1 MSGTGQFRETDRGM
15 WRVVAARDFRVR
27 LRDKGFVISTAIT
40 LGVLSIFILIRAYGG
55 GGVPT
60 FDLGYVG
67 DSTLADRAAAIAK
80 PNVVIHPRALADDA
94 AARVSLENGSV
105 DAVLEAGPLLI
116 SRDAPV
122 SQLASAVQEAAV
134 SLGIESAL
142 SGAGVPPSKI
152 AEALNPQPVASRT
165 LRKPDPNRETNAAA
179 ALVGMLLLYGQL
191 FGYGVWVATGVIEE
205 KASRVVELLLST
217 IRARQLLAGKILGIG
232 GLGLVQLSIVT
243 GYAIT
248 LAWAT
253 GAIGLP
259 VHAAGAAA
267 IVLFWF
273 VLGFAFYAALFAV
286 AGALVSRMEEL
297 QNAIVP
303 LNLAIFSSLFISIA
317 AIQDPG
323 STLSRVAS
331 IFPFSAVLTMPVR
344 MVLGSATPL
353 EIALSLLILV
363 GCTVGLVPLA
373 GRLYSG
379 AVLRIGAK
387 VKLRD
392 AWRAAA

>member
-1 MSGTGQFRETDRGM
+1 M

-40 LGVLSIFILIRAYGG
+40 LGVLTIFILIRAYGG

-67 DSTLADRAAAIAK
+67 DSSLATQAAAIAK
-80 PNVVIHPRALADDA
+80 PAVVIHPRAFADDA
-94 AARVSLENGSV
+94 AARAALEAGSV
-105 DAVLEAGPLLI
+105 DAVLESGPLLI
-116 SRDAPV
+116 SKDTPAG
-122 SQLASAVQEAAV
+122 QLAAAVQEAAV
-134 SLGIESAL
+134 SRGIQGAL
-142 SGAGVPPSKI
+142 VQAGVPPNKI
-152 AEALNPQPVASRT
+152 ASVLNPNPVSVKT
-165 LRKPDPNRETNAAA
+165 LRAPDPNRQTNATV

-232 GLGLVQLSIVT
+232 TLGLLQLSIVT
-243 GYAIT
+243 AYAIVLSWT
-248 LAWAT
+248 T
-253 GAIGLP
+253 GAISLKA
-259 VHAAGAAA
+259 HAIGTAV

-286 AGALVSRMEEL
+286 AGSLVSRMEEL
-297 QNAIVP
+297 QNVIVP
-303 LNLAIFSSLFISIA
+303 LNLAIFASLFISLA

-323 STLSRVAS
+323 STLARVAS
-331 IFPFSAVLTMPVR
+331 IFPFSSVLTMPVR
-344 MVLGSATPL
+344 MALGAAPPL
-353 EIALSLLILV
+353 EIAVSLVLLV
-363 GCTVGLVPLA
+363 GSTVALVPLA

-379 AVLRIGAK
+379 AVLHLGAK

-392 AWRAAA
+392 AWRTAS

>member
-1 MSGTGQFRETDRGM
+1 M
-15 WRVVAARDFRVR
+15 WRVVAGRDFRVR

-40 LGVLSIFILIRAYGG
+40 LAVLTIFILIRAYGG

-67 DSTLADRAAAIAK
+67 DSSLATQAAGIAK
-80 PNVVIHPRALADDA
+80 QQGVVIRTRALADDR
-94 AARVSLENGSV
+94 AARTALDAGSV
-105 DAVLEAGPLLI
+105 DAVLEAGPLLL
-116 SRDAPV
+116 SKDAPP
-122 SQLASAVQEAAV
+122 SQLAAAVQEAAV
-134 SLGIESAL
+134 SRGIQGAL
-142 SGAGVPPSKI
+142 VEAGVPPDKI
-152 AEALNPQPVASRT
+152 AAVLNPNPVSVKT
-165 LRKPDPNRETNAAA
+165 LRAPDPNRQTNATV

-217 IRARQLLAGKILGIG
+217 IRSRQLLAGKILGIG
-232 GLGLVQLSIVT
+232 TLGLLQLSIVT
-243 GYAIT
+243 GYAIV
-248 LAWAT
+248 LASGT
-253 GAIGLP
+253 GAISFKA
-259 VHAAGAAA
+259 HEIGAAV

-286 AGALVSRMEEL
+286 AGSLVSRMEEL
-297 QNAIVP
+297 QNVIVP
-303 LNLAIFSSLFISIA
+303 LNLAIFASLFISLS

-323 STLSRVAS
+323 STLARVAS

-344 MVLGSATPL
+344 MALGAASLP
-353 EIALSLLILV
+353 EIAASLILLV
-363 GCTVGLVPLA
+363 GSTVALVPLA

-379 AVLRIGAK
+379 AVLHLGAK

-392 AWRAAA
+392 AWRTAA